1 MTTIYQNDTLN
12 TMEME
17 NIELKYLPELEAPLL
32 IAGFEGW
39 GNALEVSRGMINY
52 LIQKL
57 EAKEFGRIKAEPFYS
72 FESKRPTVEIK
83 DGIVKGIAHP
93 STFLYVIGKEQA
105 GRDLI
110 LLKGIEPSMQWFQY
124 TDCILS
130 LCKKLGVQTL
140 VSIGGM
146 YDHILHTDTIISVVA
161 SDENLLESLKE
172 KKAYTITYKGLSSIH
187 STLHAEAKK
196 QGFRCVA
203 MYCHCPYYLQ
213 GTTHFGLLSYAGDF
227 LADWAGFSLDTDDLA
242 VSWKSISKQ
251 IQDEIDK
258 NPELQNMVNDIRK
271 AKIQG
276 VLESAPKYDNVIQLQ
291 DFFKPR

>member
-1 MTTIYQNDTLN
+1 MDIK
-12 TMEME
+12 
-17 NIELKYLPELEAPLL
+17 NIELKYIPELENPLL
-32 IAGFEGW
+32 IAGFDGW

-57 EAKEFGRIKAEPFYS
+57 GAKEFGRIKPEPFYS
-72 FESKRPTVEIK
+72 FESRRPTVEIE

-93 STFLYVIGKEQA
+93 NNFLYQVGKEQA

-110 LLKGIEPSMQWFQY
+110 FLKGIEPSIQWFQY
-124 TDCILS
+124 TDSILS
-130 LCKKLGVQTL
+130 LCKKLGVQTI

-146 YDHILHTDTIISVVA
+146 YDHVLHTDTMISVVA
-161 SDENLLESLKE
+161 SDEQLLETLKE
-172 KKAYTITYKGLSSIH
+172 KKAYTITYKGPSSIH

-196 QGFRCVA
+196 QGFKCVA

-213 GTTHFGLLSYAGDF
+213 GTTHFGLLSYAGEF
-227 LADWAGFSLDTDDLA
+227 LADWASLHLDTDELA
-242 VSWKSISKQ
+242 VTWKNISKQ

-276 VLESAPKYDNVIQLQ
+276 VLEAVPKYDNVIRLQ
-291 DFFKPR
+291 DFLKPR